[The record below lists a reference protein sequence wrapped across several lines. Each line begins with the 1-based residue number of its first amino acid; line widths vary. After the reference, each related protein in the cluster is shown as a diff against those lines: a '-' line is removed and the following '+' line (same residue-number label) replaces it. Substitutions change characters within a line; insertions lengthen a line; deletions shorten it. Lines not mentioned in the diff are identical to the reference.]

1 MLLLLTKR
9 DRRTKLSRRE
19 VDAVLSARTKN
30 VNFESSLRETTP
42 LVEAE
47 LRDIDTD
54 KRSVV
59 SAIGQS

>member
-1 MLLLLTKR
+1 M
-9 DRRTKLSRRE
+9 SRRE
-19 VDAVLSARTKN
+19 VDAVLSARTKT

-54 KRSVV
+54 KRSIV